1 MLVLR
6 ILGALVVI
14 SVGASVAV
22 YLVTKDRR
30 WLRFSLQILKL
41 CLIIL
46 LIFLALVALERL
58 AIIA

>member
-14 SVGASVAV
+14 SVGASVAD